1 MIVLLFIFL
10 FGLCWGSF
18 LNVVAFR
25 LVHNK
30 PLFFG
35 RSKCPSCNKRI
46 AWYDLIPIVSWI
58 VLRGTCRMCG
68 ARISS
73 LYPIIELGSAGIFT
87 ALFYRI
93 FLPLLSFDTI
103 ASQSLS
109 MSGLE
114 NLNSLVLSLS
124 KDSSAII
131 AFLFYLLFFSAL
143 IVSTRTDLQAMV
155 VFQVTT
161 LWLVPIGWLAAAY
174 GLLNVTLLGS
184 FIGSII
190 GYGLLLVIGFA
201 FKRVTGKQ
209 GIGQGDFELLALIGS
224 FLGPIG
230 VWLSVMIGSTAGLL
244 ICAPYLFLTKKS
256 RATRIPFVPFLAF
269 GALIYFFF
277 EQQLMWLFF

>member
-1 MIVLLFIFL
+1 
-10 FGLCWGSF
+10 
-18 LNVVAFR
+18 
-25 LVHNK
+25 
-30 PLFFG
+30 
-35 RSKCPSCNKRI
+35 
-46 AWYDLIPIVSWI
+46 
-58 VLRGTCRMCG
+58 
-68 ARISS
+68 
-73 LYPIIELGSAGIFT
+73 
-87 ALFYRI
+87 
-93 FLPLLSFDTI
+93 
-103 ASQSLS
+103 
-109 MSGLE
+109 
-114 NLNSLVLSLS
+114 
-124 KDSSAII
+124 
-131 AFLFYLLFFSAL
+131 
-143 IVSTRTDLQAMV
+143 MV